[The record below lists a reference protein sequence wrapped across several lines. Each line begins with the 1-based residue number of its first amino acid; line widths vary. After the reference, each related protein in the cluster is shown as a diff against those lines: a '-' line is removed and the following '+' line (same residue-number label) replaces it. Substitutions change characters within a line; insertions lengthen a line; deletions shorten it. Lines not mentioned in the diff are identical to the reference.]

1 MTSHTPGPWT
11 LNGEIR
17 RIGGTEH
24 YCADICGT
32 NDGGFWRGSVAYIQT
47 ADHLK
52 RGMRIDEGKANA
64 RLIAAAPDM
73 LEALRQMVVNSE
85 GDGKEYRDCHKKA
98 LAAIAKATGAA

>member
-11 LNGEIR
+11 LNGEVR
-17 RIGGTEH
+17 RVGDTEH

-32 NDGGFWRGSVAYIQT
+32 NDGGFWRGTVAYIQT

-64 RLIAAAPDM
+64 ALIAAAPD
-73 LEALRQMVVNSE
+73 LLTALRGLVQFF
-85 GDGKEYRDCHKKA
+85 GKTGFTTEFLDEA
-98 LAAIAKATGAA
+98 EAAIAKAEGRS